1 MPSAEGDICSTLD
14 WLLIAQRHLTAP
26 RYRPSASEE
35 SILCNVRRPEA
46 YVDTDEVQQLNASAF
61 RLYTR

>member
-14 WLLIAQRHLTAP
+14 WLLIAQRHLIAP

-46 YVDTDEVQQLNASAF
+46 YVDTDEVQQLNEAWS
-61 RLYTR
+61 